1 MPRVSDASQMTE
13 FRRVRATVNTDPV
26 KKARTFVAPL
36 KQGYLTSTIQASEV
50 RRYAPNTVLAVAAWK
65 TPQFNGRFFIR

>member
-1 MPRVSDASQMTE
+1 MPRVSDASAVTE

-26 KKARTFVAPL
+26 KKSATFVAPT
-36 KQGYLTSTIQASEV
+36 KDGYLTSTLRASEV
-50 RRYAPNTVLAVAAWK
+50 RRNASNTVLAVPVWK